1 MTPTDHDLAAGAFRP
16 HGRSKVTLLVQP
28 RPRRNPAYVL
38 YGDQLASP
46 EVFVH
51 RRVIE
56 DLRREAL
63 EAMPHETIGALL
75 GRPCRDDYGIYV
87 VVENAMTA
95 APDEHEGT
103 PGAVRISGDGRASM
117 HRRAAQ
123 RHPTLEPVGWWHS
136 HPRGAPRYSSVDR
149 DEQHTYP
156 RPHHVGIVVA
166 AEYFDDRP
174 PSGGRGAD
182 PLGVYV
188 GPSSALL
195 ARRAPRAA
203 EEEDEQAMRIAA
215 TPPRRVVQPQPPPV
229 ALGAYSSSPAAPAG
243 GGEDDAP
250 RRPPMAMGAPPRSS
264 VPPATTTAGIS
275 NALLFGVGG
284 VIALGFVVMVIWVL
298 VAAPESGPGSESGLP
313 NVSSNAPHVTCRPGG
328 GRQVRLASPA
338 RADEPKSADSGIAT
352 GRVRGSRL
360 TVVCKHVGQT
370 VLTVGDALNGD
381 QVVVD
386 VLPDV
391 GAVEPPG

>member
-1 MTPTDHDLAAGAFRP
+1 MTPTDQDFVPGAFRP

-28 RPRRNPAYVL
+28 RPRRNPSYVR

-46 EVFVH
+46 EVFIHV
-51 RRVIE
+51 RVIE
-56 DLRREAL
+56 DLRRETLA
-63 EAMPHETIGALL
+63 AMPHETIGALL

-87 VVENAMTA
+87 VVENVMTA

-149 DEQHTYP
+149 DEQATYP
-156 RPHHVGIVVA
+156 RLHHVGIVVA
-166 AEYFDDRP
+166 AELFDEGP
-174 PSGGRGAD
+174 PYGGRSPD

-195 ARRAPRAA
+195 ERRGPRAA
-203 EEEDEQAMRIAA
+203 EEEDEQATRIAA
-215 TPPRRVVQPQPPPV
+215 TPLRRVVQPQPPV
-229 ALGAYSSSPAAPAG
+229 APRAYASLPPAPAG

-250 RRPPMAMGAPPRSS
+250 RRPPMPVGAPA
-264 VPPATTTAGIS
+264 PPARTTAGIS

-298 VAAPESGPGSESGLP
+298 VAAPASGPGSESGLP
-313 NVSSNAPHVTCRPGG
+313 NVNSNAPHVPCRTGG
-328 GRQVRLASPA
+328 GRQVRLAIPA
-338 RADEPKSADSGIAT
+338 RVDEATSADSGIAT

-360 TVVCKHVGQT
+360 AIVCKQVGQT
-370 VLTVGDALNGD
+370 VLTVGDALDGE